1 MAYFYEDSIQDPD
14 NCIRPTTTGWAVYWQ
29 GTKEADGLTR
39 DAAIALFRQLQKGTK

>member
-1 MAYFYEDSIQDPD
+1 MAYFYEDHIDPD

-39 DAAIALFRQLQKGTK
+39 DAAIALFRQLQSKAKK